1 MANNRIKSMIIRAE
15 RGGQRNSRT
24 SIARP
29 SRGRVFSLQKFG
41 VGRVGVEPTR
51 VFSPEDFKSPASAS
65 SATAPPGIIL
75 HRVRDWSRGWGLFSL
90 QQLSGVTI
98 VMAELLIDDNLL
110 FAPG

>member
-1 MANNRIKSMIIRAE
+1 MIIRAE
-15 RGGQRNSRT
+15 RGGHKKILALAYSAPIQ
-24 SIARP
+24 
-29 SRGRVFSLQKFG
+29 GRALFSLQKFG
-41 VGRVGVEPTR
+41 IGRVGVEPTR